1 MTLNGERGNYKTAK
15 IYIVYT
21 YTNLHIHILIR
32 NNIIYAKITVV

>member
-15 IYIVYT
+15 IYIVYIQIYT
-21 YTNLHIHILIR
+21 YIHILIR